1 MHRAL
6 NTSFV
11 STDKIFEVDGADAS
25 REHLH
30 KQVGKKWDDHRV
42 QTVWD
47 AIALHT
53 TPDIARYK
61 QLEVA
66 IVSIGTYTELV
77 GIDIAKTIFVR
88 YPIYFFVY
96 PTISPLPTLC
106 VD

>member
-1 MHRAL
+1 LYRAF
-6 NTSFV
+6 NTSYV

-30 KQVGKKWDDHRV
+30 KEGQKWDDHRI

-53 TPDIARYK
+53 SPDIAIYK
-61 QLEVA
+61 QTEVA

-77 GIDIAKTIFVR
+77 GISLSKAIFVR
-88 YPIYFFVY
+88 YPVFF
-96 PTISPLPTLC
+96 SLFLLPSN
-106 VD
+106 VVNG